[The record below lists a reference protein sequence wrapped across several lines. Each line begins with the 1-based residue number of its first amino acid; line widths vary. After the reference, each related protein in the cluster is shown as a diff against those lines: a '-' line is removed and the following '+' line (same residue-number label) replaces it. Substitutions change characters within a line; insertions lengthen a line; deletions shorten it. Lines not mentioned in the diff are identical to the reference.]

1 MKIVWKKKDDNEK
14 KRPRAKLI
22 SSKPDLPFESAEEA
36 ESLNHSHID
45 TLDSDPHS
53 KQLAES
59 FESQGI
65 QLAERGRYS
74 EALAKWETAITLMPD
89 KAKLHEQKAQVL
101 LEIGDT
107 WNALKAATRATEL
120 EPAWSEA
127 WITLGRAQLN
137 FGEPGM
143 AIESFDKALVI
154 QPHNKEA
161 QSDRQTASRLIKR
174 QKQLHSSGL
183 SITDS
188 RYRVGDKDESTMPP
202 KSLAPE
208 PYADQ

>member
-1 MKIVWKKKDDNEK
+1 MKIVWKKKGDNEK
-14 KRPRAKLI
+14 KRSRAKLI
-22 SSKPDLPFESAEEA
+22 SSKQELPFESAEEA
-36 ESLNHSHID
+36 ESLNHSHGD
-45 TLDSDPHS
+45 TLASDPNS

-65 QLAERGRYS
+65 QLAESGKYS

-101 LEIGDT
+101 LELGDT

-137 FGEPGM
+137 FGEPAM

-154 QPHNKEA
+154 QPHNEEA
-161 QSDRQTASRLIKR
+161 QSDRRTASRLIKR

-188 RYRVGDKDESTMPP
+188 RYRVGDKDESTMPHKP
-202 KSLAPE
+202 LPPE
-208 PYADQ
+208 PYEEQ